1 MAIGIFSTFLT
12 LGQTYEK
19 NKHISRSFEVTGMTE
34 IQINNKYG
42 TIHVIPWEKD
52 SVRFEIDLKVK
63 ANKESKV
70 DKIYEYIDFEFT
82 STSYYVIAQTV
93 FTNKRNSFWTE
104 LSDITNMIF
113 SGGNKAEIDY
123 IVYLPDKNPIKISN
137 KFGNIYCTDHNGKA
151 EINIS
156 NGDIKAHDFTGITN
170 ITLEFG
176 RGNIHSIQSGTLQ
189 VNYSEINVEK
199 SDNLKISGKSATINI
214 ESINELNLESRRDK
228 INIGKASK
236 IYGGTSFSYTT
247 IDELEKNITLKTEY
261 GEIKIQSL
269 SENFRF
275 ASINST
281 YTDIFLNIS
290 DNMGL
295 NLEVNH
301 DDRTEINLPASFDKI
316 KTESKDPESGTMV
329 TYGPIGK
336 ISEDPSRI
344 DITTQSGQ
352 LSITLK

>member
-12 LGQTYEK
+12 IGQTYEK

-189 VNYSEINVEK
+189 VNYSEINVEQ
-199 SDNLKISGKSATINI
+199 SENLKVSGKSATINI
-214 ESINELNLESRRDK
+214 ESINELHLESRRDK
-228 INIGKASK
+228 VNIGKASK
-236 IYGGTSFSYTT
+236 IFGETSFSYTT
-247 IDELEKNITLKTEY
+247 IDKLERNITLKTEY
-261 GEIKIQSL
+261 GEIRIESL
-269 SENFRF
+269 AEGFRF
-275 ASINST
+275 AGINST
-281 YTDIFLNIS
+281 YTDIFMTLPA
-290 DNMGL
+290 NMGL
-295 NLEVNH
+295 NLEISH
-301 DDRTEINLPASFDKI
+301 DDRTDISMPPTFDKI
-316 KTESKDPESGTMV
+316 KTESKDPGSGTLI
-329 TYGPIGK
+329 TYGSIGE
-336 ISEDPSRI
+336 IQRDPSRI
-344 DITTQSGQ
+344 NITTQSGH
-352 LSITLK
+352 LSFSLK